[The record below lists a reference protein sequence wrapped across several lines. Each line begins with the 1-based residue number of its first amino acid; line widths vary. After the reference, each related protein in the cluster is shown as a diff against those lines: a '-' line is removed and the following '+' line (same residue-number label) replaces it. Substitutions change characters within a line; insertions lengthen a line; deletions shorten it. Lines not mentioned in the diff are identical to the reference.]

1 MKKIPFVLLMAVSG
15 YAFAQTT
22 EEESIKKVIVGEFE
36 AYINRDF
43 QTWLGY
49 YVDSPQNVYM
59 ITPGRS
65 AGQLVYRTGFETMKA
80 ASEALFKTPI
90 KGQFEIINREGWN
103 FRILGNVAWVS
114 YRSTFKMGQD
124 LVPAAELKVFEKID
138 GQWKIS
144 ATVTIG
150 DYKNATPPIPS
161 KY

>member
-1 MKKIPFVLLMAVSG
+1 MKKTLFVLLMAVSG

-22 EEESIKKVIVGEFE
+22 DEEAIKKVIVDEFN

-43 QTWLGY
+43 QAWVNA
-49 YVDSPQNVYM
+49 YVDSPQNTYM

-65 AGQLVYRTGFETMKA
+65 AGTLVYRSGFEKMRV
-80 ASEALFKTPI
+80 ASEASFKNPI
-90 KGQFEIINREGWN
+90 KGLFDIIDRKDWN

-114 YRSTFKMGQD
+114 YRSTFKMGED
-124 LVPAAELKVFEKID
+124 LIPAAELKVFEKIN

-144 ATVTIG
+144 ATASIG